1 MIDRVFILIKSGKG
15 GDGAISG
22 RHEKYVPR
30 GGPDGGNGG
39 DGGSVYLLSDSNV
52 NTLLEYR
59 YKRHHTAGPGGKG
72 QGALKHGRNGKNI
85 TLTVPVG
92 TQVWVGKDSSQL
104 LADLDTP
111 GEPLLVAKGGRGGAG
126 NARYAS
132 STNQFPMIAQAGEPA
147 VDVEVRLELKL
158 LADVGVIGAPNAGK
172 SSLLAALTSARPRI
186 ADYPFTTLEPAL
198 GVVEHR
204 NEDFVMVDI
213 PGLIEGAHEG
223 IGLGHDFLRH
233 VERTRVLIHMVDG
246 SLDDP
251 VAQYLQIN
259 KELKLFNE
267 DLARKPQILAV
278 NKIDIPAVEEYM
290 TLLEEA
296 FAEVVPDEKV
306 YFVSAAGRQNLD
318 PLMDATV
325 EILQSAPVRWE
336 ADGLS
341 TPTEELPVLRP
352 RPRRAVP
359 KVSVTQEGEY
369 KVQLAD
375 AIRIAGMVD
384 LDRWEARM
392 QFYRRL
398 QHTGVVRALE
408 DAGVQPGDTVHIGEL
423 EFLWQ

>member
-147 VDVEVRLELKL
+147 VDVETRLELKL

-213 PGLIEGAHEG
+213 PGLVEGAPL
-223 IGLGHDFLRH
+223 LGNL
-233 VERTRVLIHMVDG
+233 G
-246 SLDDP
+246 
-251 VAQYLQIN
+251 
-259 KELKLFNE
+259 
-267 DLARKPQILAV
+267 
-278 NKIDIPAVEEYM
+278 
-290 TLLEEA
+290 
-296 FAEVVPDEKV
+296 
-306 YFVSAAGRQNLD
+306 AAGSFEK
-318 PLMDATV
+318 T
-325 EILQSAPVRWE
+325 I
-336 ADGLS
+336 
-341 TPTEELPVLRP
+341 
-352 RPRRAVP
+352 
-359 KVSVTQEGEY
+359 
-369 KVQLAD
+369 
-375 AIRIAGMVD
+375 
-384 LDRWEARM
+384 
-392 QFYRRL
+392 FC
-398 QHTGVVRALE
+398 
-408 DAGVQPGDTVHIGEL
+408 
-423 EFLWQ
+423 

>member
-1 MIDRVFILIKSGKG
+1 MIDRVFILVRSGKG

-59 YKRHHTAGPGGKG
+59 YKRQYTARPGGKG
-72 QGALKHGRNGKNI
+72 QGALKHGKNGKDI

-104 LADLDTP
+104 LADLDAP
-111 GEPLLVAKGGRGGAG
+111 GETLLVAKGGRGGAG

-132 STNQFPMIAQAGEPA
+132 STNQYPMIAQAGEPG
-147 VDVEVRLELKL
+147 VDEEVRLELKL

-223 IGLGHDFLRH
+223 IGLGDDFLRH

-259 KELKLFNE
+259 EELKLFNE

-278 NKIDIPAVEEYM
+278 NKIDIPEVEEYM
-290 TLLEEA
+290 SLLEEA
-296 FAEVVPDEKV
+296 FAEAVPDEKV

-318 PLMDATV
+318 PLMDATIQV
-325 EILQSAPVRWE
+325 LQSAPVRWE
-336 ADGLS
+336 SEGLS

-352 RPRRAVP
+352 TPRRTAP
-359 KVSVTQEGEY
+359 KVSVNREGEY
-369 KVQLAD
+369 TVQLAD

-398 QHTGVVRALE
+398 QHTGVVKALE
-408 DAGVQPGDTVHIGEL
+408 DAGVEPGDTVHIGEL
-423 EFLWQ
+423 EFLWE

>member
-1 MIDRVFILIKSGKG
+1 MIDRVFILVKSGKG

-39 DGGSVYLLSDSNV
+39 DGGSVYLVSDSNV
-52 NTLLEYR
+52 NTLLEFR
-59 YKRHHTAGPGGKG
+59 YKRRYTAGPGGKG
-72 QGALKHGRNGKNI
+72 QGALKHGKNGKDI

-92 TQVWVGKDSSQL
+92 TQVWVGKNSPRL
-104 LADLDTP
+104 LADLDAP
-111 GEPLLVAKGGRGGAG
+111 GETLLVAKGGRGGAG
-126 NARYAS
+126 NARFAS
-132 STNQFPMIAQAGEPA
+132 STNQFPMIAQSGEAGLDE
-147 VDVEVRLELKL
+147 EVRLELKL

-223 IGLGHDFLRH
+223 VGLGHDFLRH

-259 KELKLFNE
+259 EELKLFNE

-278 NKIDIPAVEEYM
+278 NKIDIPEVEEYM
-290 TLLEEA
+290 SLLEEA
-296 FAEVVPDEKV
+296 FTKAVPDEKV
-306 YFVSAAGRQNLD
+306 YFISAAGRQNLD

-325 EILQSAPVRWE
+325 QILQSTPVRWKS
-336 ADGLS
+336 DGLS
-341 TPTEELPVLRP
+341 TPTEDLPVLRP
-352 RPRRAVP
+352 MPRRTGA
-359 KVSVTQEGEY
+359 KVSLNREGEY
-369 KVQLAD
+369 VVRSAD

-398 QHTGVVRALE
+398 QHTGVVKALE

-423 EFLWQ
+423 EFLWE